1 MSSNIFIREEVIFG
15 RAVVV
20 TTNAAAGLFGR
31 VNFFFRTRRYKKIA
45 RNSYGLLLTEYI
57 WRNDAAGPDAE
68 FCDAGFWPLAELLAK
83 LQDPPAD

>member
-31 VNFFFRTRRYKKIA
+31 VKTFFRTRRYKKIA
-45 RNSYGLLLTEYI
+45 RNSYGCGEQAH
-57 WRNDAAGPDAE
+57 RVVSGVAKQRAAHG
-68 FCDAGFWPLAELLAK
+68 
-83 LQDPPAD
+83 